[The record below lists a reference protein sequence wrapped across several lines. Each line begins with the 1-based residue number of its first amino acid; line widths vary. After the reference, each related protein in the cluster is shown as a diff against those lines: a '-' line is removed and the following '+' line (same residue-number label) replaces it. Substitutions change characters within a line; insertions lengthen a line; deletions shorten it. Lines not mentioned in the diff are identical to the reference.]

1 MKLLKILA
9 CAVPIAI
16 AATAAA
22 ADPVVD
28 AFYGRCVAE
37 NSYQMEPSELEGACA
52 CMAPVMVSFLTMEAR
67 RQIEAAIQANKP
79 VGLSGSPFK
88 GDPATLARRAI
99 GECPQVGAAMYRQNC
114 AGGNETKPQC
124 QEMKAMIDQ
133 AQ

>member
-1 MKLLKILA
+1 MKLLKLLA
-9 CAVPIAI
+9 CAAPFAI
-16 AATAAA
+16 AAAAN

-28 AFYGRCVAE
+28 AFYNRCVAE
-37 NSYQMEPSELEGACA
+37 NSYQMQPAELEGACA
-52 CMAPVMVSFLTMEAR
+52 CMSPVMVSFLTMEAR

-79 VGLSGSPFK
+79 VSLSGSPFK

-99 GECPQVGAAMYRQNC
+99 RECPQVGAAMYRQNC